1 MDDDAA
7 GRASFWIGAGGE
19 APMYVERHGSGAQD
33 RPALVLV
40 HGGGGQGLDWL
51 ATPDGRPGWAPE
63 LARRGHRV
71 YTVDRP
77 GHGRGAQWAGT
88 LGAMGEPLDA
98 DGLAVLFRSP
108 DGVHPTAHLQTQWPG
123 DGGVPGSDPAILAL
137 QASCR
142 SMPLDLAVAHALER
156 QLGAELIDRIGPSV
170 LFTHSAGAPAG
181 WLIAAARPELVRA
194 IVALE
199 PFGPPFRPAA
209 DGLPGLPHGLTAI
222 ALDGALDDVPV
233 LLVTAEASLL
243 GHFDAEVREYLA
255 GVGADVTVLRL
266 ADHGVHGNGHGM
278 IFERNHLQVLD
289 LVMDQLAGLLANRPH
304 ASRPQTNRPQ
314 K

>member
-1 MDDDAA
+1 MTETSDSQ
-7 GRASFWIGAGGE
+7 GRFWIGAGGE
-19 APMYVERHGSGAQD
+19 APMYVEWAGRAAAGSEE
-33 RPALVLV
+33 RPSLILI

-51 ATPDGRPGWAPE
+51 GTPDGRPGWAPE

-77 GHGRGAQWAGT
+77 GHGRGAHHAAALVSDKNPPAAPPT
-88 LGAMGEPLDA
+88 AE
-98 DGLAVLFRSP
+98 GLAVLFRSP

-123 DGGVPGSDPAILAL
+123 DGGAPGSDPAILHL
-137 QASCR
+137 VASCR
-142 SMPLDLAVAHALER
+142 SMPTDLAVAHALER
-156 QLGAELIDRIGPSV
+156 QLGAELVDRVGPSI
-170 LFTHSAGAPAG
+170 LFTHSAGGPAG
-181 WLIAAARPELVRA
+181 WLIAAARPEQVRA

-209 DGLPGLPHGLTAI
+209 DGLPGLPHGLTAVP
-222 ALDGALDDVPV
+222 LDGSLNDIPV

-243 GHFDAEVREYLA
+243 GHFDTEVRDYLA
-255 GVGADVTVLRL
+255 DAGANVRLMRL

-278 IFERNHLQVLD
+278 IFERNNIEVLD
-289 LVMDQLAGLLANRPH
+289 AVMEQLADLLSVA
-304 ASRPQTNRPQ
+304 

>member
-1 MDDDAA
+1 MA
-7 GRASFWIGAGGE
+7 G
-19 APMYVERHGSGAQD
+19 P
-33 RPALVLV
+33 
-40 HGGGGQGLDWL
+40 GLDWL
-51 ATPDGRPGWAPE
+51 GTPDGRPGWATE
-63 LARRGHRV
+63 LAGRGHRV

-77 GHGRGAQWAGT
+77 GHGRGAQWAGA
-88 LGAMGEPLDA
+88 LGEMGEPLDA

-123 DGGVPGSDPAILAL
+123 DGGVPGSDPAILQL

-142 SMPLDLAVAHALER
+142 SMPLDLAAAHGLER
-156 QLGAELIDRIGPSV
+156 QLGAELIDRVAQAV

-209 DGLPGLPHGLTAI
+209 DGLPGLPHGLTAVPLGGLNDI
-222 ALDGALDDVPV
+222 PV

-243 GHFDAEVREYLA
+243 GHFDTEVRDYLA
-255 GVGADVTVLRL
+255 GEGANVALLRL
-266 ADHGVHGNGHGM
+266 ADHGVRGNGHGM

-289 LVMDQLAGLLANRPH
+289 VVMGQLDGLLAAVP
-304 ASRPQTNRPQ
+304 